1 MIETTETP
9 QARLS
14 KPMDLGAILDGA
26 FSLYRRHFAVLVGSV
41 GILLVPLAL
50 ISIAFGPWGLFLT
63 YFAGLLTPAIGALV
77 AGDVAVGRQPT
88 IGGIW
93 SRMAR
98 LVLPLLLTSV
108 LVWLAVGVGFILV
121 IIPGILFYVWF
132 SLFAQAIAIEDRRYF
147 RAMGRSRQL
156 VRGSWWRVFGI
167 LLVISIVTG
176 IAQQLVQSIVT
187 ALLGVVGVGSGPD
200 LFNTG
205 GGAQGFSHLTT
216 VPVVLGSTI
225 ATLLVAPIAALA
237 PALLYFDL
245 RLRKEGTDIAAAV
258 DALG

>member
-1 MIETTETP
+1 VIETTDTP

-26 FSLYRRHFAVLVGSV
+26 FSLYRRQFAVLVGSV
-41 GILLVPLAL
+41 GILIVPLAL
-50 ISIAFGPWGLFLT
+50 ISIAFGPWALFLT
-63 YFAGLLTPAIGALV
+63 YFAALLTPAIGALV

-93 SRMAR
+93 SRMGR
-98 LVLPLLLTSV
+98 LVVPLVATGVMVV
-108 LVWLAVGVGFILV
+108 LVVGVGTILL

-132 SLFAQAIAIEDRRYF
+132 SLSAQAIAIEDRRYV

-167 LLVISIVTG
+167 LLVISLVTG
-176 IAQQLVQSIVT
+176 IALELVQGIVT
-187 ALLGVVGVGSGPD
+187 ALLGVVGAGSGPD
-200 LFNTG
+200 LFGTG

-216 VPVVLGSTI
+216 APVVLGSTI
-225 ATLLVAPIAALA
+225 ATLLVSPIGALA
-237 PALLYFDL
+237 SALLYFDL